1 MMTSIKNFRR
11 AAGATGAT
19 IVGTGFFFTIIGVF
33 GLRFAIAGLVLF
45 VAVAVLTYSA
55 FTGEEIGL

>member
-1 MMTSIKNFRR
+1 MRRMKNFRR
-11 AAGATGAT
+11 IAGATGTT
-19 IVGTGFFFTIIGVF
+19 IVGTCFFFTIIGVF

-45 VAVAVLTYSA
+45 VAVAVLTCSA

>member
-1 MMTSIKNFRR
+1 MRSINNFRR

-45 VAVAVLTYSA
+45 IAVAVLTHSA
-55 FTGEEIGL
+55 FTGDEVGL

>member
-1 MMTSIKNFRR
+1 MRSINKFRR
-11 AAGATGAT
+11 AAGATGVT

-33 GLRFAIAGLVLF
+33 GLRFAIAGLVVF

-55 FTGEEIGL
+55 FTEDELGL

>member
-1 MMTSIKNFRR
+1 MRSINNFRR

-45 VAVAVLTYSA
+45 VAIAVLTYSA
-55 FTGEEIGL
+55 FTGDEVGL

>member
-1 MMTSIKNFRR
+1 MKSINNFRR

-45 VAVAVLTYSA
+45 LAIAVLTYSG
-55 FTGEEIGL
+55 FTGDEVGL

>member
-1 MMTSIKNFRR
+1 MTSIKNFRR

-45 VAVAVLTYSA
+45 VAIAVITYSA
-55 FTGEEIGL
+55 FAVDEVNL

>member
-1 MMTSIKNFRR
+1 MRSINNFRR

-33 GLRFAIAGLVLF
+33 GLRFAVAGLVLF
-45 VAVAVLTYSA
+45 VAIAVLTYSA
-55 FTGEEIGL
+55 FTGDEVGL

>member
-1 MMTSIKNFRR
+1 MRSINNFRR
-11 AAGATGAT
+11 AAGATGVT

-33 GLRFAIAGLVLF
+33 GLRFAIAGLLLF

-55 FTGEEIGL
+55 FTGDDLGL

>member
-1 MMTSIKNFRR
+1 MRSINNFCR

-45 VAVAVLTYSA
+45 VTIALLTYSA
-55 FTGEEIGL
+55 FTGDEVGL

>member
-1 MMTSIKNFRR
+1 MRSINNFRR

-45 VAVAVLTYSA
+45 VAVAALTYSA
-55 FTGEEIGL
+55 FTGDEVVL

>member
-1 MMTSIKNFRR
+1 MRSINNFRR

-55 FTGEEIGL
+55 FTGDEVVL

>member
-1 MMTSIKNFRR
+1 MRSINNFRR

-33 GLRFAIAGLVLF
+33 GLRFAIGGLVLF

-55 FTGEEIGL
+55 FAGDEVGL

>member
-1 MMTSIKNFRR
+1 MRSMNNFRR

-33 GLRFAIAGLVLF
+33 GLRFAIAGLLLF

-55 FTGEEIGL
+55 FTGDEVGL